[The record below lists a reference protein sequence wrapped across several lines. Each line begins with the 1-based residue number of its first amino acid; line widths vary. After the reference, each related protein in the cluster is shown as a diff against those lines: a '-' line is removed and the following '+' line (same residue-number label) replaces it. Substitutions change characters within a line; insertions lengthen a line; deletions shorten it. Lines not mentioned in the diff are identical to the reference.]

1 MVEYF
6 RYRIGITVMSLFLGK
21 CLLFKIIVP
30 VQTKWQSRH
39 CDRWCWAI
47 RPAASD
53 NFVDFVCVEVKLM
66 LLCGVVDFFPDM
78 APVEHIGW
86 SVLIGTEPDK
96 ILVLVNDPDV
106 VMFPEL
112 EEY

>member
-1 MVEYF
+1 
-6 RYRIGITVMSLFLGK
+6 
-21 CLLFKIIVP
+21 
-30 VQTKWQSRH
+30 
-39 CDRWCWAI
+39 
-47 RPAASD
+47 
-53 NFVDFVCVEVKLM
+53 M

-112 EEY
+112 DLAPISTWESQQYLLIFSVETLVVDLIALATDSLRFV